1 MAEVWFYAVN
11 GARSEAVDFATV
23 QRMASQG
30 ALPPNALVWKE
41 GWPQWVTAGSIQ
53 GLIFRE
59 ADTIPATLPH
69 PLPSPVPVP
78 GPAPAPVSAPAPA
91 PAAGAVPPVPDKGLF
106 KQMGQKLS
114 DAAGLPTIGD
124 VPVQEILTGGLSG
137 ATKKLDIEETFAAG
151 TLGNTPALAQIE
163 TGWPRPSVFWRILFV
178 SLGAYYLMRLGFT
191 EFQNQKC
198 VPGMM
203 VLGAFA
209 VPFSL
214 VVFFFEMNTPRN
226 VSTYQVGKMLVLGG
240 ILGILSTLFFF
251 QNFRVGMSNPYVGA
265 ILVGIV
271 EESAK
276 ALALLLIV
284 REARYRWQ
292 LNGALLGA
300 AVGAGFAGF
309 ETAGYAFEA
318 MLKYNMSFEAITQ
331 SLSLRGIL
339 APGGHVIWT
348 AIIGAAIWKA
358 KGDKPFNVNLLF
370 TPVVIRRWSAAVIL
384 HSLWDMDLVT
394 TFYFQYIVIS
404 IVGWYLTFATLKE
417 GFRDIEEA
425 KKQPGVMP
433 MPAAA

>member
-11 GARSEAVDFATV
+11 GVRSDAVDFPTV
-23 QRMASQG
+23 QRMASSG
-30 ALPPNALVWKE
+30 TLPPNALVWKE

-53 GLIFRE
+53 GLIFKPAE
-59 ADTIPATLPH
+59 AIPATLPN
-69 PLPSPVPVP
+69 PIPSPIA
-78 GPAPAPVSAPAPA
+78 GPAPAP
-91 PAAGAVPPVPDKGLF
+91 GAVPPVPDKGLF

-151 TLGNTPALAQIE
+151 TMGNTPSLAQIE

-191 EFQNQKC
+191 EFGNPKC

-209 VPFSL
+209 VPLAL

-226 VSTYQVGKMLVLGG
+226 VSTYQVGKMVVFGG

-251 QNFRVGMSNPYVGA
+251 QNFAAGLNSPYIGA
-265 ILVGIV
+265 IMTGIV
-271 EESAK
+271 EETAK
-276 ALALLLIV
+276 ALALFLV
-284 REARYRWQ
+284 AREARYRWQ

-318 MLKYNMSFEAITQ
+318 MLKYNMRFDAIVQ

-348 AIIGAAIWKA
+348 AMIGAAIWKA
-358 KGDKPFNVNLLF
+358 KEDKPFNVNMLF
-370 TPVVIRRWSAAVIL
+370 TPVVVRRWAAAVIL

-394 TFYFQYIVIS
+394 VFYLQYIVIT
-404 IVGWYLTFATLKE
+404 IVGWYLTFATLKQ
-417 GFRDIEEA
+417 GFKDIEEA
-425 KKQPGVMP
+425 KKQTGVMP
-433 MPAAA
+433 MARVA